1 MSRLNRSSLLLPRVD
16 GASARLADNKPSAG
30 RLKQTGPEEQPMIP
44 LVTSEYS
51 LRRLFSAL
59 TEHTF
64 QVDLG
69 VADPVLTDYLVEML
83 VRFTRSAEMYRFRDI
98 EGRRLVEVVD
108 MVSEAGQRE
117 AKPKRELHR
126 HIGDYTLFW
135 TGVFPE
141 ALNRL
146 QAVDH
151 KDHLIDYE
159 QQGRQSYF
167 IASKFEDDPYGE
179 EAPVLRR
186 LSQDYDLVRFG
197 LNRIRQ
203 QWDQL
208 PADTAER
215 YTSEGNVENN

>member
-1 MSRLNRSSLLLPRVD
+1 MSRLSLSSLFLPTGR
-16 GASARLADNKPSAG
+16 SRLV
-30 RLKQTGPEEQPMIP
+30 PEEQPMIP
-44 LVTSEYS
+44 LVTSEDS

-59 TEHTF
+59 AEHTF

-83 VRFTRSAEMYRFRDI
+83 VRFTRSAEMYRFRDV

-141 ALNRL
+141 ALNNL
-146 QAVDH
+146 QAVNH

-159 QQGRQSYF
+159 QQGRESYF
-167 IASKFEDDPYGE
+167 IASKFEEDPYGK

-203 QWDQL
+203 DWDRL
-208 PADTAER
+208 PAETAAQYADEDC
-215 YTSEGNVENN
+215 SENN

>member
-1 MSRLNRSSLLLPRVD
+1 
-16 GASARLADNKPSAG
+16 
-30 RLKQTGPEEQPMIP
+30 MIP
-44 LVTSEYS
+44 LVTSEDS

-83 VRFTRSAEMYRFRDI
+83 VRFTRSAEMYRFRDV

-108 MVSEAGQRE
+108 MISEAGQRKS
-117 AKPKRELHR
+117 KPKRELHR

-141 ALNRL
+141 ALNNL

-151 KDHLIDYE
+151 KDHL
-159 QQGRQSYF
+159 
-167 IASKFEDDPYGE
+167 
-179 EAPVLRR
+179 
-186 LSQDYDLVRFG
+186 
-197 LNRIRQ
+197 
-203 QWDQL
+203 
-208 PADTAER
+208 
-215 YTSEGNVENN
+215 

>member
-1 MSRLNRSSLLLPRVD
+1 MSRLSLSSLFLPTGR
-16 GASARLADNKPSAG
+16 SRLV
-30 RLKQTGPEEQPMIP
+30 PEEQPMIP
-44 LVTSEYS
+44 LVTSEDS

-59 TEHTF
+59 AEH
-64 QVDLG
+64 
-69 VADPVLTDYLVEML
+69 LVEML
-83 VRFTRSAEMYRFRDI
+83 VRFTRSAEMYRFRDV

-141 ALNRL
+141 ALNNL
-146 QAVDH
+146 QAVNH

-159 QQGRQSYF
+159 QQGRESYF
-167 IASKFEDDPYGE
+167 IASKFEEDPYGK

-203 QWDQL
+203 DWDRL
-208 PADTAER
+208 PAETAAQYADEDC
-215 YTSEGNVENN
+215 SENN

>member
-1 MSRLNRSSLLLPRVD
+1 
-16 GASARLADNKPSAG
+16 
-30 RLKQTGPEEQPMIP
+30 MIP
-44 LVTSEYS
+44 LVTSEDS

-83 VRFTRSAEMYRFRDI
+83 IRFTRSAEMYRFRDV
-98 EGRRLVEVVD
+98 EGRRLIEVVD

-141 ALNRL
+141 ALNRM

-159 QQGRQSYF
+159 QQGRESYF

-186 LSQDYDLVRFG
+186 LSKDYDLVRYG
-197 LNRIRQ
+197 LNCVRKD
-203 QWDQL
+203 WDNL
-208 PADTAER
+208 PAETAAR
-215 YTSEGNVENN
+215 YSSEDNHDGHSENN

>member
-1 MSRLNRSSLLLPRVD
+1 
-16 GASARLADNKPSAG
+16 
-30 RLKQTGPEEQPMIP
+30 MIP
-44 LVTSEYS
+44 LVTSEDS
-51 LRRLFSAL
+51 LRRLFSAI

-83 VRFTRSAEMYRFRDI
+83 VRFTRSAEMHRFRDV

-108 MVSEAGQRE
+108 MVSEAGQR
-117 AKPKRELHR
+117 ASKPKRELHR

-135 TGVFPE
+135 SGVFPE
-141 ALNRL
+141 ALNHL
-146 QAVDH
+146 QAADS

-159 QQGRQSYF
+159 QQGRKSYF

-179 EAPVLRR
+179 EAPILRR

-197 LNRIRQ
+197 LNRVRQ
-203 QWDQL
+203 DWDKL
-208 PADTAER
+208 PAETAAQYASDEN
-215 YTSEGNVENN
+215 SENN